1 MIMLCAI
8 IIMVIA
14 NSNNHFI
21 SVRLVYTPGQYQ
33 GLKVTNVINI
43 NDIVVR

>member
-14 NSNNHFI
+14 NSNNDLI
-21 SVRLVYTPGQYQ
+21 SVTLVYTPGQYQ